1 MNESPQ
7 LPSEGS
13 NCSFFTGSS
22 EEPVKA
28 AGHLPWR
35 TAARRGPGPAVSL
48 TTLRC
53 RLGAT
58 QDHPA
63 GPGSAPRMRPGAAGK
78 AGGRGGRGPGLAS
91 ATRSLMT
98 AGKSRSLPA
107 LWLLPPSAQGEG
119 LVRYQTPVRACSR
132 ACPSTRGR
140 RLGDAHVRG
149 QSRRHRTTAC
159 APCTP
164 PHRSHSRLLLGSRR
178 CAPCGGPG
186 SGCGGRVSR
195 VRCCFARH
203 LGSVCSGP
211 GTLRAPGTR
220 ARPRRGRLPGGGP
233 PPFAGPRGLHR
244 RGARSAQTQMRPLF
258 CHRV

>member
-53 RLGAT
+53 QLGAT
-58 QDHPA
+58 QKHPA
-63 GPGSAPRMRPGAAGK
+63 GRGSAPRTRPGAAGK

-107 LWLLPPSAQGEG
+107 PWLLPPSAQGEG

-132 ACPSTRGR
+132 ACPSTLGR
-140 RLGDAHVRG
+140 RLKDAHVRG
-149 QSRRHRTTAC
+149 QSQRHRTTAC
-159 APCTP
+159 APRPADCIRGS
-164 PHRSHSRLLLGSRR
+164 RSAPAAARPAGARAAGAAGAFLACAVVLLGTWRAS
-178 CAPCGGPG
+178 APGRGRSVRPG
-186 SGCGGRVSR
+186 RG
-195 VRCCFARH
+195 
-203 LGSVCSGP
+203 
-211 GTLRAPGTR
+211 RAPDEGACR
-220 ARPRRGRLPGGGP
+220 AADPRRSRGRGASTGG
-233 PPFAGPRGLHR
+233 
-244 RGARSAQTQMRPLF
+244 GARSAQTQMRPLF
-258 CHRV
+258 CYRV